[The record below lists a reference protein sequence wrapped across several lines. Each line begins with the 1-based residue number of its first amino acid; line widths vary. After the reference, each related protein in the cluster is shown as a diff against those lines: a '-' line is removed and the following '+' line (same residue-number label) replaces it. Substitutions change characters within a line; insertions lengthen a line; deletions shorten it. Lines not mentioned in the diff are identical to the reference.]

1 MDSEINFSEVSKVA
15 KMILDFLLNVPGT
28 YSHEGV
34 VETVELSAPEL
45 REMVQ
50 SEWDSL
56 IGRGVVAKSD
66 YNIVINPSVVADV
79 KLALEQHLSEKGIS
93 QELVANYLQNQVKR
107 NQGRL
112 AIFANLMGKT
122 YTSDNVERILFSDYD
137 WSNELMSICDEF
149 TKQGLVFKV
158 SSQSKKHYY
167 RSYYLRSW
175 PFDSGQILR
184 DTLLHHLNVEG
195 LRDEEWKVLFLLLLG
210 RDLQLRY
217 EVLSRNMNLT
227 DPQLRELV
235 TNLKDRGLLSE
246 SVAYISLLK
255 GFSDPLS
262 EYFKASVY
270 PAFKG
275 KVVEHLKQIIARSL
289 SNLWLFTGAKRINE
303 LAIGDK
309 RSVPVLSKLV
319 EKSSIREFEP
329 QFQDMTRL
337 GLIFD
342 LDDKILVIADIVNDI
357 ENWLRSSIY
366 ESIIFI
372 PANDFYLARRVLQD
386 IFSKCEEYVKIQDAY
401 LGEETFNLLEY
412 IPEEIKVQLLGGIK
426 LGGGEDPNKVCR
438 RIERFTSDRK
448 DNFEIFFVAKTS
460 GATPFHDRFIISK
473 NRCWTTGTS
482 LKQIGGEKDTALTEF
497 SKDKG
502 GEQIELAFDSLWL
515 ADPNDLKKR
524 GYDKLDFESWK
535 NKIIPKK

>member
-1 MDSEINFSEVSKVA
+1 MDSEVNLYKPSEVVKV
-15 KMILDFLLNVPGT
+15 ILDFLLNVPST

-34 VETVELSAPEL
+34 VETVELSAPER
-45 REMVQ
+45 RETVQ
-50 SEWDSL
+50 NEWEGL
-56 IGRGVVAKSD
+56 IKRGVIVKSD
-66 YNIVINPSVVADV
+66 YNFFVNPSLVADV
-79 KLALEQHLSEKGIS
+79 KLALEQHLGEKGIT
-93 QELVANYLQNQVKR
+93 QELVANYLQNQVKQ

-112 AIFANLMGKT
+112 GIFANLMGKA

-137 WSNELMSICDEF
+137 WSNELMSVCDEF
-149 TKQGLVFKV
+149 TKQGIVFKM
-158 SSQSKKHYY
+158 SSSSRKHYY

-184 DTLLHHLNVEG
+184 DAILRHLNVGG
-195 LRDEEWKVLFLLLLG
+195 LRDEEWKVLFLLLLS

-217 EVLSRNMNLT
+217 EVLARNMILT

-235 TNLKDRGLLSE
+235 TKLKDRGLLSE
-246 SVAYISLLK
+246 STGYISLLK
-255 GFSDPLS
+255 GFDNPLS
-262 EYFKASVY
+262 EYFKANVY
-270 PAFKG
+270 PAFKD
-275 KVVEHLKQIIARSL
+275 KVVEHLKQVIARSL
-289 SNLWLFTGAKRINE
+289 SNLWLFTGAKRVNE
-303 LAIGDK
+303 LGIGDT
-309 RSVPVLSKLV
+309 RSAPVLSKLV
-319 EKSSIREFEP
+319 EKSRIPEFEQ

-342 LDDKILVIADIVNDI
+342 LDDKILIISDTVKDI

-386 IFSKCEEYVKIQDAY
+386 LFSKCEAYVKIQDAY

-412 IPEEIKVQLLGGIK
+412 IPEEVKVQLLGSIK
-426 LGGGEDPNKVCR
+426 LGAGEDANKVCQ
-438 RIERFTSDRK
+438 RIERFKSDRK
-448 DNFEIFFVAKTS
+448 DNFEILFVAKPT

-502 GEQIELAFDSLWL
+502 GEQIELAFDSLWF
-515 ADPNDLKKR
+515 ADPDNLKKR
-524 GYDKLDFESWK
+524 GYVKLDFECWK
-535 NKIIPKK
+535 GKIIPEK

>member
-1 MDSEINFSEVSKVA
+1 MSKVSEVA
-15 KMILDFLLNVPGT
+15 KMILDFLLNVPDT
-28 YSHEGV
+28 YAHEGI

-45 REMVQ
+45 REIVW
-50 SEWDSL
+50 SEWDNL
-56 IGRGVVAKSD
+56 IDRGVVAKSD
-66 YNIVINPSVVADV
+66 YNIIVNPSVVADV
-79 KLALEQHLSEKGIS
+79 KLALEQHLSEKGIN
-93 QELVANYLQNQVKR
+93 QESVANYLENQIKQ

-137 WSNELMSICDEF
+137 WSSELMSICDEF
-149 TKQGLVFKV
+149 TKQGIAFKV
-158 SSQSKKHYY
+158 SSSSRKHYY

-184 DTLLHHLNVEG
+184 DTILRHLNVAG
-195 LRDEEWKVLFLLLLG
+195 LGDEEWNILFLLLLG

-217 EVLSRNMNLT
+217 EVLARNMNLT

-235 TNLKDRGLLSE
+235 TKLKDRGLLSE
-246 SVAYISLLK
+246 STGYIALLK
-255 GFSDPLS
+255 GFGGPLS
-262 EYFKASVY
+262 EYFKANIY

-275 KVVEHLKQIIARSL
+275 KVVEHLKQVIARSL
-289 SNLWLFTGAKRINE
+289 SNLWLFTGTKRINE

-309 RSVPVLSKLV
+309 RSTPVLSKLV

-329 QFQDMTRL
+329 QFQDMTRF

-342 LDDKILVIADIVNDI
+342 LDDKILIIADIVKDI

-386 IFSKCEEYVKIQDAY
+386 LFSKCEEYVKIQDAY
-401 LGEETFNLLEY
+401 LGEETFNLLAY
-412 IPEEIKVQLLGGIK
+412 IPEEVKVQLLGGIK
-426 LGGGEDPNKVCR
+426 LGTGEDPNKVCQK
-438 RIERFTSDRK
+438 IERFKSERK
-448 DNFEIFFVAKTS
+448 DNFEVCFVAKPS

-482 LKQIGGEKDTALTEF
+482 LKQIGGEKDTALAEF

-502 GEQIELAFDSLWL
+502 GEQIELAFDSLWFT
-515 ADPNDLKKR
+515 DPDDLRKR
-524 GYDKLDFESWK
+524 GYIKLDLEGWK
-535 NKIIPKK
+535 SKIIPEK